1 MLLYTGGGQK
11 GGHRWKY
18 GWCGITFIREQKN
31 MHNIYF
37 RIHESRFPQ
46 MWYKILILIIGLKKC
61 INVFDFTY
69 NILWQLYSEYAM
81 MS

>member
-1 MLLYTGGGQK
+1 
-11 GGHRWKY
+11 
-18 GWCGITFIREQKN
+18 
-31 MHNIYF
+31 
-37 RIHESRFPQ
+37 
-46 MWYKILILIIGLKKC
+46 MWYKILILIIGLKTL